1 MFPELPSF
9 SADEAFLF
17 ALGRAGGLCD
27 CRTEEDDD
35 GSLGSEAAGWP
46 FFGQFIAHDITA
58 DRSTIRHHVDAAALT
73 NARTPQLN
81 LECLYGDGP
90 IGQPFL
96 FRRDDAAKLLLSR
109 DANDVQRNAE
119 GTAIIGDPRN
129 DSHVFMSQMHLGFAR
144 AHNGFVDAARLRGV
158 ADADVFTNAAR
169 ELRWHYQRA
178 VLEEFLPALI
188 GSEMTRQIV
197 VGDRRYYRPEV
208 AFNPARVRGCG
219 VSLRTRA
226 DPTSLSSSERCGG
239 RAGVSRPA
247 GISARRATPSGRLDA
262 CLRCAWIC
270 AGAASQEAGRT
281 TRGIVDFPAGGNH
294 RRV

>member
-17 ALGRAGGLCD
+17 ALGRPGGLCD

-129 DSHVFMSQMHLGFAR
+129 DSHVFMSQMHLAFAR

-226 DPTSLSSSERCGG
+226 DPTSLSCSERCGG

-247 GISARRATPSGRLDA
+247 GISARRAAPSGRLDA